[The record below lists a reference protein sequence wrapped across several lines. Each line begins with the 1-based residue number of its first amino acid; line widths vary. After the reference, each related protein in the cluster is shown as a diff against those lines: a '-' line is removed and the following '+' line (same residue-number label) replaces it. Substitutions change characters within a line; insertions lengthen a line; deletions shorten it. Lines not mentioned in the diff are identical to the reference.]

1 MGSTYAK
8 AHVIICSSSFKKAL
22 RYHSQQGN
30 KDILV
35 QIILEGVDVNIAVD
49 EDGHRPIHYIAK
61 GNHRDCIKT
70 ILEHKGDINI
80 QNNFGLTAL
89 HCACQKEHL
98 HTIRE
103 LIDNGAK
110 LDVKDRFGWTPLHYA
125 CKQGCASAI
134 RILKERN
141 ADLNAV
147 TKWDWTPV
155 HVAARWGR
163 SQCLM
168 ELLKDDQC
176 IEHIMLEDQSQNTA
190 LDLGQ
195 IFADRQDTGPDV
207 VQIMKSHLKPRV
219 YENNRHMEKQTVLP
233 TFKQSVQEIR
243 KRNSVSLENDPHTD
257 EIVEEKPKSKNP
269 VVFEPNENDNYED
282 DHKEK
287 SESEERSSTSKGEK
301 RAKNMSTKPL
311 KENEVIPGKSAEII
325 ANKIAVREKFELD
338 SEPVSVL
345 MKAQSI
351 HFEQTK
357 DNQMQVTHPV
367 SGWISLENEGQRT
380 VAVRED

>member
-1 MGSTYAK
+1 MATGQY
-8 AHVIICSSSFKKAL
+8 
-22 RYHSQQGN
+22 
-30 KDILV
+30 
-35 QIILEGVDVNIAVD
+35 
-49 EDGHRPIHYIAK
+49 
-61 GNHRDCIKT
+61 
-70 ILEHKGDINI
+70 
-80 QNNFGLTAL
+80 TAL

-168 ELLKDDQC
+168 ELLKDEQC
-176 IEHIMLEDQSQNTA
+176 IEHIMQEDQSQNTA

-195 IFADRQDTGPDV
+195 IFADRQDAGQDV
-207 VQIMKSHLKPRV
+207 VQIMKSHLKPRI
-219 YENNRHMEKQTVLP
+219 YDNSKHLEKQTVLP
-233 TFKQSVQEIR
+233 ACKESTQRVEN
-243 KRNSVSLENDPHTD
+243 RNSVSLENDPHKDDT
-257 EIVEEKPKSKNP
+257 VEEKPKGTSP
-269 VVFEPNENDNYED
+269 AAAEPNENG
-282 DHKEK
+282 K
-287 SESEERSSTSKGEK
+287 SEEDHATNRKLNTYNLAHEKARSESSEHSTTSKGEK
-301 RAKNMSTKPL
+301 RAKKRSTKPP
-311 KENEVIPGKSAEII
+311 KEDEVIPGKPAEII
-325 ANKIAVREKFELD
+325 ANQITVRENFDLD
-338 SEPVSVL
+338 SEPVSIL

-351 HFEQTK
+351 RFEEMK
-357 DNQMQVTHPV
+357 ENQMKLTHPV
-367 SGWISLENEGQRT
+367 SGWISLEVAGQQT
-380 VAVRED
+380 VSVRED